1 MPTAFTDETPR
12 FEMFPAI
19 RSCTC
24 SRRYADDAGGRDT
37 GAGAAF
43 GEGELTFFSGSGVR
57 AVGGGLAR
65 NIANKSAFGVGV
77 GVGVGW
83 GVEGG
88 VALGDGVGVGCV
100 GCGVA
105 CGVMLG
111 AGAGSET
118 GCACAPSTSN
128 ECWRF
133 FKSIVGSSF
142 PSCVGMGAIPNAGN
156 SLAAIE
162 FAFDSNVFSLGSS
175 FVSVCSVVSIN
186 GVFFGPVGG
195 VGIGATSTMVNSTG
209 FSSSGS
215 EG

>member
-37 GAGAAF
+37 GVGAAF
-43 GEGELTFFSGSGVR
+43 GEGERTSFSGSGVR

-77 GVGVGW
+77 GW

-88 VALGDGVGVGCV
+88 VALGDGVAVGCV

-111 AGAGSET
+111 AGAGRET

-195 VGIGATSTMVNSTG
+195 VGIGATWTMVNSTG

-215 EG
+215 DG

>member
-1 MPTAFTDETPR
+1 
-12 FEMFPAI
+12 MFPAI

-37 GAGAAF
+37 GAAF
-43 GEGELTFFSGSGVR
+43 GEGELTSFSGSGVR

-65 NIANKSAFGVGV
+65 SIANKSPVGV
-77 GVGVGW
+77 GVGVSVGVGW
-83 GVEGG
+83 DVGEG
-88 VALGDGVGVGCV
+88 VALGDGAGV

-105 CGVMLG
+105 CAMLG
-111 AGAGSET
+111 AGAGRET
-118 GCACAPSTSN
+118 GCACAPSPSN

-133 FKSIVGSSF
+133 FKSIVGISF

-195 VGIGATSTMVNSTG
+195 VGIGARLTMVNSTG

>member
-1 MPTAFTDETPR
+1 M
-12 FEMFPAI
+12 
-19 RSCTC
+19 
-24 SRRYADDAGGRDT
+24 
-37 GAGAAF
+37 
-43 GEGELTFFSGSGVR
+43 
-57 AVGGGLAR
+57 
-65 NIANKSAFGVGV
+65 
-77 GVGVGW
+77 
-83 GVEGG
+83 
-88 VALGDGVGVGCV
+88 ALGDSVGA

-111 AGAGSET
+111 AGAGRET
-118 GCACAPSTSN
+118 GCACAPSPSN

-133 FKSIVGSSF
+133 FKSVVRSSF

-175 FVSVCSVVSIN
+175 LVSVCSVVSIN

-195 VGIGATSTMVNSTG
+195 VGIGARLTMVNSTG

>member
-1 MPTAFTDETPR
+1 M
-12 FEMFPAI
+12 
-19 RSCTC
+19 
-24 SRRYADDAGGRDT
+24 
-37 GAGAAF
+37 
-43 GEGELTFFSGSGVR
+43 R

-65 NIANKSAFGVGV
+65 NIASKSPVGV
-77 GVGVGW
+77 GVGVGIGVSVGVGW
-83 GVEGG
+83 GVGEG
-88 VALGDGVGVGCV
+88 VALGDGGGV

-111 AGAGSET
+111 AGAGRET
-118 GCACAPSTSN
+118 GCACAPSPSN

-133 FKSIVGSSF
+133 FKSIVRSSF

-195 VGIGATSTMVNSTG
+195 VGIGATSTMVNSAG

>member
-1 MPTAFTDETPR
+1 
-12 FEMFPAI
+12 MFPAI

-37 GAGAAF
+37 RAGAAF
-43 GEGELTFFSGSGVR
+43 GEGELTSFSGSGVR

-77 GVGVGW
+77 GVGVAVGW
-83 GVEGG
+83 SVGEG
-88 VALGDGVGVGCV
+88 VALGDGAGV

-105 CGVMLG
+105 CVMLG
-111 AGAGSET
+111 AGAGREM
-118 GCACAPSTSN
+118 GCACAPSLSN
-128 ECWRF
+128 ECSRF
-133 FKSIVGSSF
+133 FKSIVRSSF

-195 VGIGATSTMVNSTG
+195 VGIGATWTMVNSTG

-215 EG
+215 DG